1 MTRQEIQSI
10 KALKNRAERALQNR
24 FIVEGEKSIFELC
37 SSSLTVQRIYCL
49 DSMFDALA
57 NAIDAK
63 HHPNIQSI
71 STKEMGRISQMATP
85 PGMLALA
92 ELPSIEAKD
101 VLENIEKAPLPFGA
115 VCCDIKDPGNLGT
128 LIRSADWFGMGG
140 ILISNGTVDPWSQK
154 CVQASMGS
162 IFRLPVAVADIEN
175 IEGLYHYHLEMHGNP
190 YTEIEWKPGLI
201 WIGSESHGFNFHSIP
216 NTSVPVHIP
225 KRGQA
230 DSLNAGLAGGI
241 VFAHLSNCWEKKI

>member
-10 KALKNRAERALQNR
+10 KALKNRTERALQNR
-24 FIVEGEKSIFELC
+24 FVVEGEKSIFELC
-37 SSSLTVQRIYCL
+37 SSSLKVQRIYCL
-49 DSMFDALA
+49 DSMIDTLA
-57 NAIDAK
+57 NAIDDK
-63 HHPNIQSI
+63 HHPYIESI
-71 STKEMGRISQMATP
+71 STKEMARVSQMVTP
-85 PGMLALA
+85 PGMLAVA
-92 ELPSIEAKD
+92 ELPSFEAKD
-101 VLENIEKAPLPFGA
+101 VLENMKNAPLPFGA
-115 VCCDIKDPGNLGT
+115 VCCDIRDPGNLGT

-175 IEGLYHYHLEMHGNP
+175 LQGQHHYHLEMQGNP

-201 WIGSESHGFNFHSIP
+201 WIGSESHGFQFQSIP
-216 NTSVPVHIP
+216 DDSVAVHIP

-241 VFAHLSNCWEKKI
+241 VFAHLSNIWEKKI